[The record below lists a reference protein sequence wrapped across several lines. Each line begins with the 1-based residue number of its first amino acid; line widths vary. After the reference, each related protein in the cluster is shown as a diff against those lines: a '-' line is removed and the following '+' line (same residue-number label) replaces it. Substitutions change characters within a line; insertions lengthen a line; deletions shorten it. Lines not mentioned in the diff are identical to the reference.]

1 MNAQM
6 QLFGEVET
14 PPQPDTETG
23 TPVPDFPS
31 VPDDDDD
38 NEGEDDE

>member
-1 MNAQM
+1 MVD
-6 QLFGEVET
+6 QLMLWEVET

-31 VPDDDDD
+31 VPDDDDENGD
-38 NEGEDDE
+38 DDE